1 MQNLITRL
9 LTLLTLAVLLL
20 GTLARAQFVEQIIR
34 VKVPFEFTA
43 NQKVF
48 PAGEYWF
55 VLAAPDWLEVRDAR
69 GQVLASLVTHPVQ
82 SLESSTS
89 TKLEF
94 STKGGDHRLTRLW
107 TAGDSIGNELPASR
121 GTTAGGRRSKP
132 KAGATSG
139 GGNQ

>member
-1 MQNLITRL
+1 MQYLITRV

-20 GTLARAQFVEQIIR
+20 GNFAHAQFVEQIIR

-55 VLAAPDWLEVRDAR
+55 VRIAPDWLEVRDAR

-89 TKLEF
+89 AKLEF
-94 STKGGDHRLTRLW
+94 STTGGGRRLTQLW
-107 TAGDSIGNELPASR
+107 TAGDPIGNELPSSRAS
-121 GTTAGGRRSKP
+121 AAVARRSKP
-132 KAGATSG
+132 KACATSG

>member
-1 MQNLITRL
+1 MQNLIARV

-20 GTLARAQFVEQIIR
+20 GSLAHAQFVEQIIR
-34 VKVPFEFTA
+34 VRVPFEFTA

-55 VLAAPDWLEVRDAR
+55 VRSAPDRLEVRDAR
-69 GQVLASLVTHPVQ
+69 GRVLASLVTHPVQ

-94 STKGGDHRLTRLW
+94 FTEGGDHRLTQVW
-107 TAGDSIGNELPASR
+107 TAGASIGNELPASR
-121 GTTAGGRRSKP
+121 GTAAVARRSKP